1 MGAAL
6 WLLRILIILMI
17 VRYIVS
23 FFTRRGPAPA
33 SRQQSRGRQPER
45 TGGTLVRDPQ
55 CGTYVPEG
63 RAVALSRSGATAYFC
78 STTCRDA
85 WLAAQPQ

>member
-1 MGAAL
+1 MGSAL
-6 WLLRILIILMI
+6 WLLRIVIILMI

-23 FFTRRGPAPA
+23 FFTRRGSAQA
-33 SRQQSRGRQPER
+33 SRPRPTGRQPER

-63 RAVALSRSGATAYFC
+63 RAVALSRGGSTTYFC
-78 STTCRDA
+78 STSCRDA
-85 WLAAQPQ
+85 WMAGKPQ